1 MWGKTGRSMHDVQE
15 NQCWVF

>member
-15 NQCWVF
+15 NQCWIF